1 MLENKDYNNDFRS
14 FDDNN
19 ETLEIS
25 SSNDE
30 VFDLNSFATDEDIT
44 EISSSSKAKPIEPKE
59 KLSIKSLSDLK
70 PILERIKKTLKQTS
84 TIKIILS
91 LFLVFVITGC
101 LVVGSFLVY
110 VFAFVDG
117 TVDNNLNQLKLNYTT
132 TIYTQNSDSGK
143 WEEYQR
149 LHGEDNRI
157 WISYDKKKAADK
169 ADGYTGIPHNLAMAF
184 VAIEDKRFFEHDG
197 VDWKRTFGAFV
208 GMITNN
214 STFGG
219 STITQQL
226 VKNITKD
233 DDRKASRKVR
243 EIMRARYLEG
253 EYSKEV
259 ILECYMNTI
268 AMGNGIYGV
277 EVAAEFYFGKNV
289 TELTL
294 AECASLAGITKSP
307 ESYRPDKKLEKNTKR
322 RNDILYEMYDQG
334 YITKEEY
341 EAAKAEEL
349 NVVANRE
356 VLKETQVNSYFVDAL
371 IDEVIQALMKTYNY
385 DESKAAANFYTGGY
399 QIYSTLNP
407 DVQSALESV
416 FTDPAYALAGK
427 NDAKLQGSM
436 TVMDYSGHI
445 KGMVGGIGEKT
456 ENRGL
461 NRATSS
467 PRQPGSTMKPIA
479 AYAPAVESDLIT
491 YSSIIEDKKRTYTN
505 KDWSPKNWY
514 DHYKG
519 NITAK
524 YALQISS
531 NGVPVHIVDM
541 LSPKTC
547 YEFIT
552 QALGISTLNIEDMNY
567 APLGMGG
574 TNGGI
579 TTKESAA
586 AFSIFGNGGRYYR
599 PVTFVEIYDQLGNLI
614 VSNKPAPTVALSEDT
629 ATIMNHMLRN
639 VVYGSDGTGR
649 AAAAYLPH
657 QTIYAKTGTS
667 DASNDLWFV
676 GGTPYYVASCWCGFD
691 TPQGISSSSVA
702 LRMWGNVMSKI
713 HNNLSTATFTDSEYV
728 QCKLFCS
735 ETGELATPGCPVSE
749 YGWYKLSG
757 QKVCNQ
763 HGSKQ
768 VIPGT
773 TQEEAI
779 NYLKGINPEYN
790 DPYVE
795 DDSSTEEETT
805 AE

>member
-1 MLENKDYNNDFRS
+1 MDYKDYNKDINS
-14 FDDNN
+14 FDNNDDNI
-19 ETLEIS
+19 EIS
-25 SSNDE
+25 SSKDT
-30 VFDLNSFATDEDIT
+30 VFDLNSFATDEDYND
-44 EISSSSKAKPIEPKE
+44 ISSSSAPQPKPKE
-59 KLSIKSLSDLK
+59 KITPYTLWKKL
-70 PILERIKKTLKQTS
+70 RKTLKETS
-84 TIKIILS
+84 TIKIVLS

-132 TIYTQNSDSGK
+132 TIYTQNSSGK

-157 WISYDKKKAADK
+157 WVHYDKKQAAAKD
-169 ADGYTGIPHNLAMAF
+169 DDYDGIPHNLAMAF
-184 VAIEDKRFFEHDG
+184 VSIEDRRFFEHDG

-268 AMGNGIYGV
+268 AMGNGLYGV
-277 EVAAEFYFGKNV
+277 EVAAEFYFGKPV

-307 ESYRPDKKLEKNTKR
+307 EFYRPDKNLENNTKR
-322 RNDILYEMYDQG
+322 RNSILYEMYDQG
-334 YITKEEY
+334 YINKEEY
-341 EAAKAEEL
+341 EAAKKEEL
-349 NVVANRE
+349 NIVADRG
-356 VLKETQVNSYFVDAL
+356 VLKETQINSYFVDAL

-399 QIYSTLNP
+399 QIYSTLDPN
-407 DVQSALESV
+407 VQKSLESV
-416 FTDPAYALAGK
+416 FTDKAYQLAGK
-427 NDAKLQGSM
+427 NGAKLQGSM
-436 TVMDYSGHI
+436 TVMDYQGHI
-445 KGMVGGIGEKT
+445 KGMVGGIGEKS

-461 NRATSS
+461 NRATKS

-479 AYAPAVESDLIT
+479 AYGLAVENDLIT
-491 YSSIIEDKKRTYTN
+491 YSSMIEDKKRTYTN
-505 KDWSPKNWY
+505 KKWVPKNWY
-514 DHYKG
+514 NHYKG

-541 LSPKTC
+541 LTPNASF
-547 YEFIT
+547 EFLT
-552 QALGISTLNIEDMNY
+552 QSLGITTLTSEDMNY

-586 AFSIFGNGGRYYR
+586 AFAIFGNGGKYYR

-614 VSNKPAPTVALSEDT
+614 VSNKPAPSVALSEDT
-629 ATIMNHMLRN
+629 ATIMNHMLQN
-639 VVYGSDGTGR
+639 VVYGSDGTGKK
-649 AAAAYLPH
+649 AASYLPKYK
-657 QTIYAKTGTS
+657 IFAKTGTS

-676 GGTPYYVASCWCGFD
+676 GGTPYYVASTWCGFD
-691 TPQGISSSSVA
+691 TPQGISSSTVA
-702 LRMWGNVMSKI
+702 LRMWGSAMSKI
-713 HNNLSTATFTDSEYV
+713 HSKLPVKEFTDSEYV

-735 ETGELATPGCPVSE
+735 KTGEIATPGCPTTE

-757 QKVCNQ
+757 QKVCSE
-763 HGSKQ
+763 HGGRQ
-768 VIPGT
+768 AIEGT
-773 TQEEAI
+773 TEEDAI
-779 NYLKGINPEYN
+779 KYLKGET
-790 DPYVE
+790 DE
-795 DDSSTEEETT
+795 GESQEGEETSSDT
-805 AE
+805 SSSEATSSEE

>member
-1 MLENKDYNNDFRS
+1 MDYKDYNKDLNS
-14 FDDNN
+14 FDNNDDNI
-19 ETLEIS
+19 EIS
-25 SSNDE
+25 SSNDV
-30 VFDLNSFATDEDIT
+30 VFDLNSFATDEDYSD
-44 EISSSSKAKPIEPKE
+44 ISSSSAPQPKVKE
-59 KLSIKSLSDLK
+59 KITPYTLFEKL
-70 PILERIKKTLKQTS
+70 KKTLKETS
-84 TIKIILS
+84 TIKIVLS

-132 TIYTQNSDSGK
+132 TIFTQNSSSGK

-157 WISYDKKKAADK
+157 WIHYDKKQAEAKAEDY
-169 ADGYTGIPHNLAMAF
+169 DGIPHNLAMAF
-184 VAIEDKRFFEHDG
+184 VSIEDKRFFEHDG

-268 AMGNGIYGV
+268 AMGNGLYGV
-277 EVAAEFYFGKNV
+277 EVASEFYFGKNV

-341 EAAKAEEL
+341 ESAKAEEL
-349 NVVANRE
+349 KVVADRE
-356 VLKETQVNSYFVDAL
+356 VLKETQINSYFVDAL

-399 QIYSTLNP
+399 QIYSTLDPN
-407 DVQSALESV
+407 VQKSLEAV
-416 FTDPAYALAGK
+416 FTDKAYALSGK
-427 NDAKLQGSM
+427 GDAKLQGSM
-436 TVMDYSGHI
+436 TVMDYQGHI

-461 NRATSS
+461 NRATMS

-479 AYAPAVESDLIT
+479 AYAPAVENDLIT
-491 YSSIIEDKKRTYTN
+491 YSSIIEDKKRTYTA
-505 KDWSPKNWY
+505 KKWAPKNWY
-514 DHYKG
+514 DYYKG

-541 LSPKTC
+541 LTPTASF
-547 YEFIT
+547 EFLT
-552 QALGISTLNIEDMNY
+552 QSLGITTLTSEDMNY

-586 AFSIFGNGGRYYR
+586 AFAIFGNGGKYYR

-614 VSNKPAPTVALSEDT
+614 VSNKPAPSVALSEDT

-649 AAAAYLPH
+649 KAADYLPNYK
-657 QTIYAKTGTS
+657 IFAKTGTS

-676 GGTPYYVASCWCGFD
+676 GGTPYYVASTWCGFD
-691 TPQGISSSSVA
+691 TPQGISSSTVA
-702 LRMWGNVMSKI
+702 LRMWGSVMSKI
-713 HNNLSTATFTDSEYV
+713 HSKLPAKEFTDSEYV

-735 ETGELATPGCPVSE
+735 KTGELATPGCPTTE

-757 QKVCNQ
+757 QKVCTEHDGRQ
-763 HGSKQ
+763 A
-768 VIPGT
+768 IEGT
-773 TQEEAI
+773 TEEDAI
-779 NYLKGINPEYN
+779 KYLKGE
-790 DPYVE
+790 
-795 DDSSTEEETT
+795 SEEEKEGENQETSSENASSAATT
-805 AE
+805 SSAE

>member
-1 MLENKDYNNDFRS
+1 MENKDYNNDFRS
-14 FDDNN
+14 FDNN
-19 ETLEIS
+19 DETLEIS
-25 SSNDE
+25 SNNDD

-44 EISSSSKAKPIEPKE
+44 EISSSSKTKPAPEPKQP
-59 KLSIKSLSDLK
+59 LSFKTIFKRAKKALK
-70 PILERIKKTLKQTS
+70 ETS
-84 TIKIILS
+84 TIKIVLS

-101 LVVGSFLVY
+101 LVVGTFLVY

-132 TIYTQNSDSGK
+132 TIYTQNSSSGK

-157 WISYDKKKAADK
+157 WIHYDRTKAAEK
-169 ADGYTGIPHNLAMAF
+169 AEGYNGIPHNLAMAF

-197 VDWKRTFGAFV
+197 VDWRRTFGAFV

-253 EYSKEV
+253 EYAKEV

-277 EVAAEFYFGKNV
+277 EVAAEFYFGKQV

-307 ESYRPDKKLEKNTKR
+307 ESYRPDKNLEKNTKR

-349 NVVANRE
+349 NVVADRG
-356 VLKETQVNSYFVDAL
+356 VLKETKINSYFVDAL

-399 QIYSTLNP
+399 QIYSTIDPN
-407 DVQSALESV
+407 VQSALESV

-436 TVMDYSGHI
+436 TVMDYKGHI

-479 AYAPAVESDLIT
+479 AYAPAVEKDIIT

-505 KDWSPKNWY
+505 KDWAPKNWY

-531 NGVPVHIVDM
+531 NGIPVHIVDM
-541 LSPKTC
+541 LSPKSC
-547 YEFIT
+547 FEFIT
-552 QALGISTLNIEDMNY
+552 QSLGLSNLNSEDMNY

-586 AFSIFGNGGRYYR
+586 AFAIFGNGGKYYR

-614 VSNKPAPTVALSEDT
+614 VSNKPSPSVAISEDT

-649 AAAAYLPH
+649 AAAAYLPN

-667 DASNDLWFV
+667 DATNDLWFV

-691 TPQGISSSSVA
+691 SPQGISSSSVA
-702 LRMWGNVMSKI
+702 LRMWGNAMSKI
-713 HNNLSTATFTDSEYV
+713 HSKLEAATFTDSEYV

-735 ETGELATPGCPVSE
+735 ETGELATPGCPISE

-763 HGSKQ
+763 HGGK
-768 VIPGT
+768 VAIPGT
-773 TQEEAI
+773 TEEEAAK
-779 NYLKGINPEYN
+779 YLNA
-790 DPYVE
+790 
-795 DDSSTEEETT
+795 DSSTDEGASDEVASDETASSDEDISST
-805 AE
+805 Q